1 MYYVICNMQMSLYVH
16 GQISLELTNKCI
28 IKLLLIA
35 VHIATTTRT
44 TIILLMT
51 FVVVIVIVIVALFC
65 NDNLILIHFESI
77 KFQHNGRRERR

>member
-1 MYYVICNMQMSLYVH
+1 MQMSLYVH

-51 FVVVIVIVIVALFC
+51 FVVVIVVIVALFC
-65 NDNLILIHFESI
+65 NDADDDLI
-77 KFQHNGRRERR
+77 